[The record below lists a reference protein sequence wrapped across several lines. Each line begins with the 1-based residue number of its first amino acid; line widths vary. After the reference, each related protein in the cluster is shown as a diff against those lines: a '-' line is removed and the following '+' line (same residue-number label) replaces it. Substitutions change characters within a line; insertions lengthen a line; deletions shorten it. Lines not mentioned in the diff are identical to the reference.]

1 MRGRFLVSL
10 ALVVLLA
17 ALAGCAGAE
26 TPTPTPTPAPTATPT
41 ASPTPP
47 PTVTA
52 GPGPLL
58 PQFADVV
65 ARVRPAVVSVLA
77 EVVTRSFFG
86 DIVEH
91 QSGTGVALN
100 AQGYILTNN
109 HVIEDARW
117 VSVTLDDGR
126 ELDAEVVGADTL
138 TDLAVLKVEVEGG
151 LPGLPIG
158 DSEALRVGDWVIA
171 IGNALA
177 LPGGPTVTVGV
188 VSALG
193 RSIADETGNYLYD
206 LIQTDATINPGNSGG
221 PLLNL
226 NGEVVGINTAI
237 LRGSE
242 VEGIGFAIPSETFV
256 PVAAQLMESGRVRWP
271 YMGVFLDDLG
281 PTEAARLGLPAY
293 SGALVAFVERGSPAY
308 EAGLQRDD
316 VILSMDG
323 VPVEDAQSLIK
334 LLRFSYNVGDEV
346 ELRLYREGEEL
357 TLTVRLE
364 ERGAGG

>member
-1 MRGRFLVSL
+1 
-10 ALVVLLA
+10 
-17 ALAGCAGAE
+17 
-26 TPTPTPTPAPTATPT
+26 
-41 ASPTPP
+41 
-47 PTVTA
+47 
-52 GPGPLL
+52 
-58 PQFADVV
+58 
-65 ARVRPAVVSVLA
+65 VVSVLA
-77 EVVTRSFFG
+77 EVVTRGFFG

-91 QSGTGVALN
+91 QSGTGVVLD

-126 ELDAEVVGADTL
+126 ELDAEVVGADML
-138 TDLAVLKVEVEGG
+138 TDLAVLKVEGG

-206 LIQTDATINPGNSGG
+206 LIQTDAMINPGNSGG

-226 NGEVVGINTAI
+226 NGEVVGINTAVY
-237 LRGSE
+237 RGSE

-256 PVAAQLMESGRVRWP
+256 SVAAQLMESGRVRWP

-293 SGALVAFVERGSPAY
+293 SGTLVAMVERGSPAD
-308 EAGLQRDD
+308 EAGLQKDD

-334 LLRFSYNVGDEV
+334 LLRFSYNVGDEA
-346 ELRLYREGEEL
+346 ELRIYREGEEL
-357 TLTVRLE
+357 TLTVHLQ
-364 ERGAGG
+364 ERAAGG